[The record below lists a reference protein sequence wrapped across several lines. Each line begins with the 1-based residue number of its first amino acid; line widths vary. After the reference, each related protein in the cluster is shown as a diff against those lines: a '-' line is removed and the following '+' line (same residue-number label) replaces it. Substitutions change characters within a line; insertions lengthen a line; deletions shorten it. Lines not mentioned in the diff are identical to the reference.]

1 MFERNDGQSL
11 TMRQAG
17 QQPYQQESGS
27 SRSSSGSD
35 GRSGRRGQPHQIR
48 SARQSSSTVVPAFTI
63 RSASQSRVQPPKR
76 VNVFAERPSPSLA
89 FRRIYQ
95 RGDLPVCI
103 VHESRLY
110 RLGWKLLLWEY
121 FSIQRITTRSCRDQ
135 VVYAVQTDSQIYI
148 SNVELDTLDYE
159 HYLPLF
165 LDGLCET
172 QHPHEFL
179 ARKGAEDLITRA
191 PDRITP
197 LLPVIIPPLRRAL
210 NTRNP
215 RVICSTLK
223 IIQLIATCSKESGRA
238 FLPYYKSLL
247 PILNLFKSINLNQG
261 DGIDYSQQ
269 KNSNLGDL
277 IQETLE
283 MLEKSGGSAAFVL
296 IKNMIP
302 TYESCVWK

>member
-1 MFERNDGQSL
+1 MFDRSGGQSL

-17 QQPYQQESGS
+17 QQQREYQQESGS

-48 SARQSSSTVVPAFTI
+48 SARQSSSATVVPAFTI
-63 RSASQSRVQPPKR
+63 RSASQGRVQPPKR

-110 RLGWKLLLWEY
+110 RLGWK
-121 FSIQRITTRSCRDQ
+121 
-135 VVYAVQTDSQIYI
+135 
-148 SNVELDTLDYE
+148 VELDTLDYE

-191 PDRITP
+191 PDRVTP

-247 PILNLFKSINLNQG
+247 PILNLFKSVNLNQG

-296 IKNMIP
+296 IKNMVP

>member
-17 QQPYQQESGS
+17 QQQYQQESGS

-110 RLGWKLLLWEY
+110 RL
-121 FSIQRITTRSCRDQ
+121 
-135 VVYAVQTDSQIYI
+135 
-148 SNVELDTLDYE
+148 
-159 HYLPLF
+159 PLF

-197 LLPVIIPPLRRAL
+197 LLPVIIPPVCARKNR
-210 NTRNP
+210 
-215 RVICSTLK
+215 
-223 IIQLIATCSKESGRA
+223 
-238 FLPYYKSLL
+238 
-247 PILNLFKSINLNQG
+247 SIKH
-261 DGIDYSQQ
+261 S
-269 KNSNLGDL
+269 
-277 IQETLE
+277 
-283 MLEKSGGSAAFVL
+283 
-296 IKNMIP
+296 
-302 TYESCVWK
+302 

>member
-110 RLGWKLLLWEY
+110 RLSFSTACARLNIRTNSWHAREQKISLPGLQTGLLRFYLSSFHLSMHEKNR
-121 FSIQRITTRSCRDQ
+121 SI
-135 VVYAVQTDSQIYI
+135 
-148 SNVELDTLDYE
+148 E
-159 HYLPLF
+159 H
-165 LDGLCET
+165 
-172 QHPHEFL
+172 
-179 ARKGAEDLITRA
+179 
-191 PDRITP
+191 
-197 LLPVIIPPLRRAL
+197 
-210 NTRNP
+210 
-215 RVICSTLK
+215 S
-223 IIQLIATCSKESGRA
+223 
-238 FLPYYKSLL
+238 
-247 PILNLFKSINLNQG
+247 
-261 DGIDYSQQ
+261 
-269 KNSNLGDL
+269 
-277 IQETLE
+277 
-283 MLEKSGGSAAFVL
+283 
-296 IKNMIP
+296 
-302 TYESCVWK
+302 

>member
-1 MFERNDGQSL
+1 
-11 TMRQAG
+11 
-17 QQPYQQESGS
+17 
-27 SRSSSGSD
+27 
-35 GRSGRRGQPHQIR
+35 
-48 SARQSSSTVVPAFTI
+48 FTI
-63 RSASQSRVQPPKR
+63 RSASQGRVQPPKR

-110 RLGWKLLLWEY
+110 RLGWK
-121 FSIQRITTRSCRDQ
+121 
-135 VVYAVQTDSQIYI
+135 
-148 SNVELDTLDYE
+148 VELDTLDYE

-191 PDRITP
+191 PDRVTP

-247 PILNLFKSINLNQG
+247 PILNLFKSVNLNQG

-296 IKNMIP
+296 IKNMVP
-302 TYESCVWK
+302 TYESCV